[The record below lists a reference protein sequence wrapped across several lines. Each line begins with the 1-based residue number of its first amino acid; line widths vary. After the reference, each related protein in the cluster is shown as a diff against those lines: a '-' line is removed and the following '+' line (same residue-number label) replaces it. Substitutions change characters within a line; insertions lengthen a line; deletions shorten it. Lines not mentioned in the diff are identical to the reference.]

1 MFKNKKIL
9 EESFKKNASEKTV
22 YINVINMEEFF
33 NKSIIEGTGFI
44 LDESIDYKKWFS
56 TTDRKQLQKI
66 TSLDSLFSYKF
77 GITKDDDESVL
88 INIYTCAC
96 GNLKGTQN
104 LHKICP
110 DCERPVDKFVPKRLG
125 WFNSKNVK
133 LIHPY
138 FAYLIHKHCEKRL
151 AEVESG
157 KNKYFT
163 ADDIYLNGKLYEFLI
178 KYLPATLKDHAR
190 LYKDILYTNYIP
202 VHNRKFREMKLDS
215 NLGLLDIQQPTIHKF
230 LFELSYM
237 INDLNQDKDMLHL
250 KKIQKISCITKDL
263 YEIYCLI
270 RDEIFINK
278 KQYMRA
284 EKYGTRATNTARAII
299 APIIDPS
306 ITDISDCQLPI
317 DIYRVI
323 FANSIE
329 KELKK
334 MKYDIDKI
342 PRMVDS
348 NSKLTKEEKEIII
361 KIFNRIP
368 NNYIYINREPS
379 IYMTSVLSVRVHS
392 LIDEMVL
399 RISSFL
405 LLGLA
410 GDYDG
415 DTVGIQAWPKDLH
428 REYVNDSF
436 NIQNYLIDSLDIKF
450 TGAAAPHNTFGVQM
464 YMGFKNKSQ
473 LKLIKKGTK

>member
-1 MFKNKKIL
+1 
-9 EESFKKNASEKTV
+9 
-22 YINVINMEEFF
+22 
-33 NKSIIEGTGFI
+33 
-44 LDESIDYKKWFS
+44 
-56 TTDRKQLQKI
+56 
-66 TSLDSLFSYKF
+66 
-77 GITKDDDESVL
+77 
-88 INIYTCAC
+88 
-96 GNLKGTQN
+96 
-104 LHKICP
+104 
-110 DCERPVDKFVPKRLG
+110 
-125 WFNSKNVK
+125 
-133 LIHPY
+133 
-138 FAYLIHKHCEKRL
+138 
-151 AEVESG
+151 
-157 KNKYFT
+157 
-163 ADDIYLNGKLYEFLI
+163 
-178 KYLPATLKDHAR
+178 
-190 LYKDILYTNYIP
+190 
-202 VHNRKFREMKLDS
+202 MKLDS

-436 NIQNYLIDSLDIKF
+436 NIKNYLIDSLDIKF

-473 LKLIKKGTK
+473 LKLIKKGIK